1 MLPDGPQNK
10 TGMIMKNVTKIEM
23 YVSVNI
29 EGNSHDVKQGTN
41 LNAIMSDF
49 RLYTTKNFLER
60 WAEALDLSL
69 DKDFK
74 QEDFNE
80 DGMFE
85 DVFSMTLT
93 YTLTF
98 ADDSEV
104 LIDFWVDDDCG
115 RPEYS
120 ANGGMAD
127 DFVKGSNSGE
137 IVWDTDILDAF
148 IRKGE

>member
-1 MLPDGPQNK
+1 
-10 TGMIMKNVTKIEM
+10 MIMKNVTKIEM

-29 EGNSHDVKQGTN
+29 NGNGHDVKQGTN
-41 LNAIMSDF
+41 LDAIMSDF
-49 RLYTTKNFLER
+49 RLYTNKNFLER
-60 WAEALDLSL
+60 WAAALDLSF

-80 DGMFE
+80 YGMFE

-93 YTLTF
+93 YNLTF
-98 ADDSEV
+98 ADGSEL
-104 LIDFWVDDDCG
+104 LIDFGVDDDCG
-115 RPEYS
+115 RPEYLVY
-120 ANGGMAD
+120 GKMAD
-127 DFVKGSNSGE
+127 EFVKGSNSGE